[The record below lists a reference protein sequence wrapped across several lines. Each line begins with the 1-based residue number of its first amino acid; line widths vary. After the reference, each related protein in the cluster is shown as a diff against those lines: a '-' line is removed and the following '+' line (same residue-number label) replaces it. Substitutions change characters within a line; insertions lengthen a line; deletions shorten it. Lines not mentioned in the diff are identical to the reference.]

1 MRLRKHAARE
11 RLHRIRERA
20 QSARTTLASAHEVHR
35 LPLTRRASALCGT
48 WADELP
54 ARRLHQRTS
63 VQGQISMRRL
73 GSFGFDIRVRDL
85 SAIGC
90 RVELIESV
98 GAGDHV
104 VARLPGLEPLGATVI
119 WSDERCAGLQF
130 NRPIHPAVLDLLL
143 ERLS

>member
-1 MRLRKHAARE
+1 MRLTRQTARE
-11 RLHRIRERA
+11 RLHRIRDRA
-20 QSARTTLASAHEVHR
+20 QSARATLASEHVAERIHFAQR
-35 LPLTRRASALCGT
+35 TSAVRGT
-48 WADELP
+48 WADQQP

-73 GSFGFDIRVRDL
+73 GSFGFDIPVRDL
-85 SAIGC
+85 SATGC
-90 RVELIESV
+90 KVELVESV
-98 GAGDHV
+98 GIRDHV

-130 NRPIHPAVLDLLL
+130 NRPIHPAVFEMLL

>member
-1 MRLRKHAARE
+1 
-11 RLHRIRERA
+11 
-20 QSARTTLASAHEVHR
+20 
-35 LPLTRRASALCGT
+35 
-48 WADELP
+48 
-54 ARRLHQRTS
+54 
-63 VQGQISMRRL
+63 MRRL